1 MDQPI
6 FKNLEVD
13 EISGNYFKTA
23 SKWALF
29 ISIVYIA
36 CILLLTVMPL
46 TNSDKINTTYNEVM
60 TTQQVDLAI
69 GAIIAILII
78 AFAIILVITY
88 FFLLASI
95 HIKRGVTQ
103 HDQAIFN
110 SGLGHLKNGLMLY
123 GILALI
129 GIAINIGSLF
139 L

>member
-36 CILLLTVMPL
+36 CILLLTVMLL

-78 AFAIILVITY
+78 AFAIILVIT
-88 FFLLASI
+88 
-95 HIKRGVTQ
+95 
-103 HDQAIFN
+103 
-110 SGLGHLKNGLMLY
+110 
-123 GILALI
+123 
-129 GIAINIGSLF
+129 
-139 L
+139 